1 MQLAIPNPRGG
12 GNKIRVNTVITALV
26 LVITLTFRYYNDMH
40 GGYRCCVDQR
50 ATPHVDG
57 RKPSTARDAAVGDG
71 CSGAL
76 SPEVMPV
83 MGEELLQP
91 GIGARKGGGHRGHR
105 GSHSLSPGGDQ
116 PCFLR

>member
-1 MQLAIPNPRGG
+1 MHLAIPNPRGG

-26 LVITLTFRYYNDMH
+26 LVITLTFRYYDDMH

-57 RKPSTARDAAVGDG
+57 GKPSTAGDAAVGDG

-91 GIGARKGGGHRGHR
+91 GIGARKRGGRCGYR
-105 GSHSLSPGGDQ
+105 GSYSLSPGGDQ